1 MYEIILV
8 PLDGS
13 ELAQI
18 ALPYAEKV
26 AGRLGSQI
34 TLLYVSGTTEDKF
47 HNMHQ
52 FYLQKMV
59 ENTRLEAERYLDNP
73 ESKTAKVEAAI
84 LLGDPAEEIVDFAE
98 KGDIGLI
105 VMSTHGRSGIKRW
118 AMGSVADK
126 VLRATNKPVA
136 LVRAKHTRPN
146 DSQELI
152 LNRILVTLDG
162 SKQGETVLAYIE
174 ELAFKLNT
182 ELILL
187 QVVVPDYHIY
197 SGGGQEYSVYS
208 EQQLESAKALARDY
222 LESLVVGL
230 QQKGI
235 SAKSHVTFGTAADE
249 IIKFAD
255 AVDAGLVAM
264 STHGRSGVS
273 RWALGSVAERVL
285 RAGNTPIL
293 LVRVPGSGTE

>member
-1 MYEIILV
+1 MYERILV

-26 AGRLGSQI
+26 AGRLGSNI
-34 TLLYVSGTTEDKF
+34 TLLYVRAATEDKF

-52 FYLQKMV
+52 FYLQKMTEDV
-59 ENTRLEAERYLDNP
+59 KLEAERYLDNP
-73 ESKTAKVEAAI
+73 KSKTIKVEAAI
-84 LLGDPAEEIVDFAE
+84 LPGDPAEEIVDYAE
-98 KGDIGLI
+98 KGGIGLI

-126 VLRATNKPVA
+126 VLRATNKPLA
-136 LVRAKHTRPN
+136 LIRAKHAHP
-146 DSQELI
+146 DAPGKSI

-162 SKQGETVLAYIE
+162 SKQGETVLPYIE
-174 ELAFKLNT
+174 ELAFKLKS

-187 QVVVPDYHIY
+187 QVVGTDYHIY
-197 SGGGQEYSVYS
+197 SGGGQEYGVYS
-208 EQQLESAKALARDY
+208 EQQLESTKALARDY
-222 LESLVVGL
+222 LEGLVVGL

-235 SAKSHVTFGTAADE
+235 TAKSHVTFGTAADE
-249 IIKFAD
+249 IIRLAD
-255 AVDAGLVAM
+255 AIDADMLAM